1 MTNEYADSTDRRYPV
16 VFLLDANFFFPMVA
30 PVLHQYEK
38 AGLLPP
44 LILVGIGYQSWMA
57 MDSLRQRDYLFPAA
71 LPSDEITA
79 EGGGQK
85 FAQFLSQELIPR
97 IDKTY
102 RTQPNERTLAG
113 HSFGG
118 YFPLYA
124 LLYQLETQKNDY
136 QNFIAA
142 SPTLWYHDFYINRLP
157 EKLKQSTG
165 VDSLN
170 LFLSVGSKEDS
181 TWFVK
186 PLLEFS
192 KAAESQNI
200 HRVEV
205 QVYNSLDH
213 MDVGLLSFVKGLQAF
228 YGNK

>member
-1 MTNEYADSTDRRYPV
+1 MTNRLNLMVLLLPVLLYGSCSSGIEEKKPSEQVQDRFTYFSKNVQDTFYLSVQLPVEYADSTDRRYPV

-97 IDKTY
+97 IDKHTG
-102 RTQPNERTLAG
+102 RNLMKER
-113 HSFGG
+113 
-118 YFPLYA
+118 
-124 LLYQLETQKNDY
+124 
-136 QNFIAA
+136 
-142 SPTLWYHDFYINRLP
+142 
-157 EKLKQSTG
+157 
-165 VDSLN
+165 
-170 LFLSVGSKEDS
+170 
-181 TWFVK
+181 
-186 PLLEFS
+186 
-192 KAAESQNI
+192 
-200 HRVEV
+200 
-205 QVYNSLDH
+205 
-213 MDVGLLSFVKGLQAF
+213 
-228 YGNK
+228 